1 MSASKLFWLCIFTL
15 LITVSGSQG
24 AATDPLSKAN
34 RLPASLE
41 MTVQGFQGAVLQEGY
56 EVARGYWRLWGA
68 DDCKLPL
75 QSVGFCYGNN
85 PTAPY
90 VLAVVPPWKD
100 EFVDRSLQHALVQ
113 GQRGMAAN
121 YRLGE
126 REALVIIAQM
136 PPPARYFGMGTNV
149 FTRQTEL
156 NKSDPVYAKLD
167 TPSTL
172 DLLYIIFGASP
183 DPTRMMMIA
192 SFGDT
197 INNVMID
204 NQSAGVWGEP
214 RYFVITADEQM
225 ATAMTGALEKAGV
238 DKSLVFTE
246 PAGFVDPDNAAK
258 PQLLRLGYGPEAD
271 DFITYIRYSMPN
283 DTVLGEKWRE
293 ELPLTILRVRAPN
306 GGQAQKPYKIQQ
318 YETKSWNFDES
329 ALQGDLNSLVA
340 AVKSYWRQDG
350 AGQRPDAPA
359 AQFKSLTGWVDLV
372 GQHCL
377 GYDGP
382 PPTDPAENITLPRG
396 PMNCLG
402 DNMDDEPQISAGTY
416 RLDEGQVI
424 AVVGTLGTK
433 TGNATYT
440 SLAVN
445 WFPQLVGV
453 LNSDDPVLEESA
465 ERFKGALSDPQL
477 YKKFYV
483 YYYARDCSGL
493 YPFCEE
499 VPRQLVPAGDTI
511 KILQRNYMTP
521 GSTRGPDPLKVL
533 APFSIQFDGT
543 KGMRPAL

>member
-1 MSASKLFWLCIFTL
+1 MSATKLFWLCTFTL
-15 LITVSGSQG
+15 LIAVSGSQG

-41 MTVQGFQGAVLQEGY
+41 MTVQDFQGAVLQEGY
-56 EVARGYWRLWGA
+56 EVARGYWTLWGT

-90 VLAVVPPWKD
+90 VLAIVPPWKN

-126 REALVIIAQM
+126 REALVIFAQM

-149 FTRQTEL
+149 FTRQAAL
-156 NKSDPVYAKLD
+156 NKSDPVYVKLD
-167 TPSTL
+167 TPLSQG
-172 DLLYIIFGASP
+172 LLGIIFGASP
-183 DPTRMMMIA
+183 NPDRMMMIA
-192 SFGDT
+192 TVGDT
-197 INNVMID
+197 INNVMIE
-204 NQSAGVWGEP
+204 NQSAGVWGQP

-225 ATAMTGALEKAGV
+225 AKAMTEALQKAGV
-238 DKSLVFTE
+238 DQSLVFTE
-246 PAGFVDPDNAAK
+246 PAGFVDPDDATK

-283 DTVLGEKWRE
+283 DPVLGDKWRE
-293 ELPLTILRVRAPN
+293 QLPLTILRVRDPN
-306 GGQAQKPYKIQQ
+306 GGKAQEAFKIPQ
-318 YETKSWNFDES
+318 YEAKSANFDET
-329 ALQGDLNSLVA
+329 ALQDDLNNLVT
-340 AVKSYWRQDG
+340 AVKAYWRQDG
-350 AGQRPDAPA
+350 VSGRPDAGA
-359 AQFKSLTGWVDLV
+359 IEFRSLTRWVDLV

-402 DNMDDEPQISAGTY
+402 DNQDDEPQISGGTY
-416 RLDEGQVI
+416 QLDNGQVI
-424 AVVGTLGTK
+424 AVVGTLGTE

-440 SLAVN
+440 SLSVN
-445 WFPQLVGV
+445 WFPELVGV
-453 LNSDDPVLEESA
+453 LNADDPILERSA
-465 ERFKGALSDPQL
+465 EKFKGALSDPEL

-483 YYYARDCSGL
+483 YYFARDCSGL
-493 YPFCEE
+493 YPFCQE
-499 VPRQLVPAGDTI
+499 VTRKLVPLGDTI
-511 KILQRNYMTP
+511 KVVQRNYINP
-521 GSTRGPDPLKVL
+521 GSMRGPDPFKVL
-533 APFSIQFDGT
+533 DPFSIELDGT
-543 KGMRPAL
+543 MGMRPAD